1 MRSSGARD
9 SIYKTASL
17 GALTNQ
23 QSANMEKTTADIPRR
38 APAPISTVIMFLLL
52 IPTIAMAIEEP
63 KYTVTKKDH
72 DFEIRLYEHVIVAE
86 TVVETTDFDEAS
98 NEGFRR
104 LAGYIFGGNKVRQK
118 IAMTSP
124 VTTEQSLK
132 IAMTAPVETE
142 TQGASVRVAFTMPI
156 EYTLETLPVPND
168 ARVALRQKPPV
179 KFAVI
184 RFSGRWTE
192 ENFREHTDEL
202 VTWIRKEGLQMS
214 GTPILARYN
223 PPFVPSFLRRNEI
236 LIPVE

>member
-1 MRSSGARD
+1 MESKVIDLPGRAIAR
-9 SIYKTASL
+9 L
-17 GALTNQ
+17 H
-23 QSANMEKTTADIPRR
+23 
-38 APAPISTVIMFLLL
+38 TVLIFLILV
-52 IPTIAMAIEEP
+52 IPTHAMAIEEP

-72 DFEIRLYEHVIVAE
+72 DFEIRLYEPTVVAE
-86 TVVETTDFDEAS
+86 TIVDTSDFDEAS

-124 VTTEQSLK
+124 VTTEQSQK
-132 IAMTAPVETE
+132 IAMTAPVESE
-142 TQGASVRVAFTMPI
+142 QLGRSVRVAFTMPS
-156 EYTLETLPVPND
+156 EFTLETLPVPND
-168 ARVALRQKPPV
+168 SRVILREKPGA
-179 KFAVI
+179 KFAAI

-202 VTWIRKEGLQMS
+202 TTWIRKEGWKIS
-214 GTPILARYN
+214 GAPVVARYN

>member
-1 MRSSGARD
+1 MRTEVGERRGWARD
-9 SIYKTASL
+9 L
-17 GALTNQ
+17 
-23 QSANMEKTTADIPRR
+23 DD
-38 APAPISTVIMFLLL
+38 PA
-52 IPTIAMAIEEP
+52 
-63 KYTVTKKDH
+63 
-72 DFEIRLYEHVIVAE
+72 AE
-86 TVVETTDFDEAS
+86 TRGQPLLWVF
-98 NEGFRR
+98 
-104 LAGYIFGGNKVRQK
+104 IFGRGV

-223 PPFVPSFLRRNEI
+223 PPCVPSFLRRNEI
-236 LIPVE
+236 LIPVD